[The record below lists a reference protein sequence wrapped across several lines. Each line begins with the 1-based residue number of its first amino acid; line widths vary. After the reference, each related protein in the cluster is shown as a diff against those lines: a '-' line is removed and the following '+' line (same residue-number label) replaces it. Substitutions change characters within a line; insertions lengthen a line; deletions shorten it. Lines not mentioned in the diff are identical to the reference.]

1 MGQKKPGAY
10 LGVMQWVVAAVMV
23 VVVATWGAG
32 WWWWWKEQWMHGHVW
47 SCIARFGEHVPSG
60 HKRPLVPLA
69 INAVVAQLSRTLI
82 FVPISLCLNLMS
94 AFFFCDILL
103 LLLISNY

>member
-1 MGQKKPGAY
+1 
-10 LGVMQWVVAAVMV
+10 MQWVVAAVTAA
-23 VVVATWGAG
+23 VAATRGAG
-32 WWWWWKEQWMHGHVW
+32 WWWWWKEQWTRGHVW
-47 SCIARFGEHVPSG
+47 SRVARFGEHAPSG

-69 INAVVAQLSRTLI
+69 INAVVAQLARTLI

>member
-23 VVVATWGAG
+23 AVAVTQGVG
-32 WWWWWKEQWMHGHVW
+32 WWWWWKEQWTHGHVW
-47 SCIARFGEHVPSG
+47 SRIARFGEHTPSG

-69 INAVVAQLSRTLI
+69 INAVVA
-82 FVPISLCLNLMS
+82 
-94 AFFFCDILL
+94 
-103 LLLISNY
+103 